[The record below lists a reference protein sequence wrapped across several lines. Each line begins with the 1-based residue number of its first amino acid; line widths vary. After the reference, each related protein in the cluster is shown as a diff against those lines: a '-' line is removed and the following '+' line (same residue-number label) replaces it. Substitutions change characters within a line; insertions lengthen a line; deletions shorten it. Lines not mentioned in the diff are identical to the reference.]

1 MRREIWIGI
10 ILGVFCL
17 FPQASWA
24 KSRIMYTIVIKDH
37 RFHPE
42 ELVVPT
48 GKKIKLIVDNQDPTP
63 EEFESYD
70 LNREKIVGGNKKIT
84 VYIGPLKEGIYKYF
98 GEFHEA
104 TAQGVIKAVNDLPS
118 EDQKEERR

>member
-1 MRREIWIGI
+1 LGI
-10 ILGVFCL
+10 FCA
-17 FPQASWA
+17 FPQTGWA
-24 KSRIMYTIVIKDH
+24 KSRVTYTIVIKDH

-70 LNREKIVGGNKKIT
+70 LNREKIVGGNRKIT
-84 VYIGPLKEGIYKYF
+84 VYIGPLKEGTYKYF
-98 GEFHEA
+98 GEFHES
-104 TAQGVIKAVNDLPS
+104 TARGVIKAVRDLS
-118 EDQKEERR
+118 VKNHNKEE